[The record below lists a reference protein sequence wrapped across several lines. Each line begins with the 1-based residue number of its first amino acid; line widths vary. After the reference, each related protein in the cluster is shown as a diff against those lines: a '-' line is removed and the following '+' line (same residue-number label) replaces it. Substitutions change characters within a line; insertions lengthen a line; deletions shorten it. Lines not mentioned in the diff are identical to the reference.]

1 VDKASLRKLGVVFK
15 REYLERVRS
24 KWFLVGTL
32 LGPVFFAMITVVP
45 ILISAKT
52 KSSTDLANVT
62 IIDAT
67 SSGMGERVA
76 AALQQRFPLSP
87 APQVKSVDAASVA
100 REEDRAVISVRDKA
114 TRGFLVLDSSTV
126 AGNSV
131 RYAGRNASSMS
142 DVEQITS
149 VVRQQVMAQR
159 LQSEGIDAKRVAAL
173 TGVRLQMVTE
183 KIGDHGRE
191 KGSGIGNVIFGYI
204 VALLLYMMIVLY
216 GQTILRGV
224 MEEKTTRVAEVVVSS
239 VSTDILLAGK
249 IVGVGLVAITQVL
262 SWVALSIA
270 LVVYGAPL
278 LQAKLGAGAVAGAAA
293 AGAATRPGGTAMA
306 SAFTDALPS
315 LSMGTALALL
325 LFFVLGFIF
334 YSSLFAAIGAM
345 VNSQEDV
352 QQASMPVMLLLVS
365 SVIFMTPIMTN
376 PGSGLARTMSLL
388 PFSAPILMPLR
399 MTLIPVP
406 WYEVAASL
414 AGVALACLAA
424 IWVSARIYRVGLL
437 MYGKKPSF
445 AELARWVRYA
455 G

>member
-1 VDKASLRKLGVVFK
+1 MGKLGVVFK

-52 KSSTDLANVT
+52 KASTDLANVT
-62 IIDAT
+62 IIDGT
-67 SSGMGERVA
+67 RSGMGERVA
-76 AALQQRFPLSP
+76 GALLQRYPLSP
-87 APQVKSVDAASVA
+87 PPQVISVDPASIP
-100 REEDRAVISVRDKA
+100 REEDRALRSVRDKE
-114 TRGFLVLDSSTV
+114 TRGYLVLDASTV

-131 RYAGRNASSMS
+131 RYAGRNAASLG

-149 VVRQQVMAQR
+149 IVRQQVLAQR

-173 TGVRLQMVTE
+173 TAVRLEVVTE

-191 KGSGIGNVIFGYI
+191 KGSGLGNALFGYVI
-204 VALLLYMMIVLY
+204 ALLLYMMIVLY

-239 VSTDILLAGK
+239 VSTDTLLAGK
-249 IVGVGLVAITQVL
+249 VLGVGLVAITQVL
-262 SWVALSIA
+262 AWVALSVSLA
-270 LVVYGAPL
+270 YYGAPL
-278 LQAKLGAGAVAGAAA
+278 LERKLGTGALA
-293 AGAATRPGGTAMA
+293 AGATAGPSGGAGMA
-306 SAFTDALPS
+306 GALANALPS
-315 LSMGTALALL
+315 LSMSTLLALL

-334 YSSLFAAIGAM
+334 YASLFAAIGAM

-376 PGSGLARTMSLL
+376 PGSALARTMSLL

-406 WYEVAASL
+406 WYEVVGSI
-414 AGVALACLAA
+414 AGVAIACLVA

-437 MYGKKPSF
+437 MYGKRPTF
-445 AELARWVRYA
+445 GELARWVRYSN
-455 G
+455 

>member
-1 VDKASLRKLGVVFK
+1 VDKASLRKLVVVFK

-45 ILISAKT
+45 IVISSKT
-52 KSSTDLANVT
+52 RASTDLANVT

-67 SSGMGERVA
+67 NAGMGERVA
-76 AALQQRFPLSP
+76 AALAQRFPLSP
-87 APQVKSVDAASVA
+87 APQVRSVDPASIPI
-100 REEDRAVISVRDKA
+100 EEDRAVIAVRDKER
-114 TRGFLVLDSSTV
+114 RGYLVLDSNTV
-126 AGNSV
+126 KGTSV
-131 RYAGRNASSMS
+131 RYAGRNASSLG
-142 DVEQITS
+142 DVELIS
-149 VVRQQVMAQR
+149 GIVRQQVLAQK
-159 LQSEGIDAKRVAAL
+159 LQNEGIDAGRVAAL

-183 KIGDHGRE
+183 KVGDDGRE
-191 KGSGIGNVIFGYI
+191 KGSGIGNVIFGYVI
-204 VALLLYMMIVLY
+204 ALLLYMMIVIY

-239 VSTDILLAGK
+239 VSTDTLLAGK
-249 IVGVGLVAITQVL
+249 VIGVGLVAITQVL
-262 SWVALSIA
+262 SWVALS
-270 LVVYGAPL
+270 LTMMFYLAPVL
-278 LQAKLGAGAVAGAAA
+278 ERRLGAGAIAAGAAA
-293 AGAATRPGGTAMA
+293 GRAGGVGITSQLA
-306 SAFTDALPS
+306 SALPS
-315 LSMGTALALL
+315 LSMSTLLALL

-334 YSSLFAAIGAM
+334 YASLFAAVGAM

-399 MTLIPVP
+399 MTLVPVP
-406 WYEVAASL
+406 WFEVAGSI

-424 IWVSARIYRVGLL
+424 IWLSARIYRVGLL
-437 MYGKKPSF
+437 MYGKRPGF
-445 AELARWVRYA
+445 RELARWVRYA
-455 G
+455 A

>member
-1 VDKASLRKLGVVFK
+1 MDKVSMRKLGVVFK

-32 LGPVFFAMITVVP
+32 LGPVFFALITVVP
-45 ILISAKT
+45 IMISAKT
-52 KSSTDLANVT
+52 KSSTDVANV
-62 IIDAT
+62 IVIDAT
-67 SSGMGERVA
+67 ATSLGERVA
-76 AALQQRFPLSP
+76 VGLRERFPLSP
-87 APQVKSVDAASVA
+87 APAVRSVTPASVP
-100 REEDRAVISVRDKA
+100 REEDRAIIEVGEKER
-114 TRGFLVLDSSTV
+114 RGYLVLDANTV
-126 AGNSV
+126 AGSSA

-142 DVEQITS
+142 DVEAIS
-149 VVRQQVMAQR
+149 GVVRQQVLAQR
-159 LQSEGIDAKRVAAL
+159 LQSEGIDASRVSAL
-173 TGVRLQMVTE
+173 TGARLDLRTE
-183 KIGDHGRE
+183 KIGDHGKER
-191 KGSGIGNVIFGYI
+191 GSGLGNVLFGYV

-239 VSTDILLAGK
+239 VSTDTLLAGK
-249 IVGVGLVAITQVL
+249 VLGVGLVAITQVVA
-262 SWVALSIA
+262 WVLLSIA
-270 LVVYGAPL
+270 LAFYGLPIITKGMAPDVAV
-278 LQAKLGAGAVAGAAA
+278 QASSTGAGMGVTSIFAG
-293 AGAATRPGGTAMA
+293 
-306 SAFTDALPS
+306 ALPS
-315 LSMGTALALL
+315 LSVGTGMALL

-334 YSSLFAAIGAM
+334 YASLFAAIGAM

-352 QQASMPVMLLLVS
+352 QQASMPVMLLLIS

-406 WYEVAASL
+406 WYEVGGAIG
-414 AGVALACLAA
+414 GVAVACLAA

-437 MYGKKPSF
+437 MYGKRPSL